1 MMRTIV
7 VEELSGEIR
16 ELVDGWIDGKENV
29 YILRN
34 GEPYAVF
41 YYREPEEVAALK
53 TASEETK
60 GN

>member
-16 ELVDGWIDGKENV
+16 ELVEGWIDGKETV

-41 YYREPEEVAALK
+41 RYRDAETDDAPK
-53 TASEETK
+53 TEIEETK